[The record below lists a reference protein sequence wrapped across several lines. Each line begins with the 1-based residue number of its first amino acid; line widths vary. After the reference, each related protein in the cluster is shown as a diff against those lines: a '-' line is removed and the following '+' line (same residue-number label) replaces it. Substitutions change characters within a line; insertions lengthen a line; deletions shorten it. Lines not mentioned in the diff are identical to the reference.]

1 MVRPRSQH
9 ALPSDPMALASRRFF
24 RQRTWRVPGCI
35 SKAMPLPPT
44 SCQRL
49 RRACHLNRRCRPR
62 ATAAM
67 SNGTAP
73 AIQKVTRAGDGAGR
87 HPIPFRCCRGAP
99 ADCWLDRLQ
108 YISDSHSHF
117 RRYSTCRTHIKLF
130 LSISF
135 LQRLFVFSLV
145 FATCGRRDLLPPA
158 KTRKPTTSG
167 RRSSFWAARFAA
179 SLLPAT
185 ASSHLKIRGSADFAA
200 LFQTRSPA
208 GTSV

>member
-1 MVRPRSQH
+1 MCTLSHDELAEVQVMVRPRSQL

-99 ADCWLDRLQ
+99 ADCCGCSYSRSYLQ
-108 YISDSHSHF
+108 LVGGGICCLPPRQES
-117 RRYSTCRTHIKLF
+117 RRPPGGAAAS
-130 LSISF
+130 
-135 LQRLFVFSLV
+135 
-145 FATCGRRDLLPPA
+145 GRRDLLQACFPP
-158 KTRKPTTSG
+158 
-167 RRSSFWAARFAA
+167 RRPAISRFAA
-179 SLLPAT
+179 PLTSQRSFKRGPLQEYVVQNTTSSL
-185 ASSHLKIRGSADFAA
+185 
-200 LFQTRSPA
+200 
-208 GTSV
+208 